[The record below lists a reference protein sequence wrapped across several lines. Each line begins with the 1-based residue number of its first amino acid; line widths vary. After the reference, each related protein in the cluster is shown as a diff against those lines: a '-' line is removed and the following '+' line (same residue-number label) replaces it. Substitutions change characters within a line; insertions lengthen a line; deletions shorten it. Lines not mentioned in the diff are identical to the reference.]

1 MSTIRNPTNFSLF
14 SHKLGRSLEA
24 GEVLDGIDEATA
36 EEVCRT
42 GVFELGVLVPEEVT
56 VTVNNDDTDEEE
68 TDDEDESPKRGRGRP
83 RSVRGS
89 LEVEEVVDDDEDSET
104 R

>member
-56 VTVNNDDTDEEE
+56 VTVNNDDTDEEDTDEE
-68 TDDEDESPKRGRGRP
+68 TPKRGRGRP

-89 LEVEEVVDDDEDSET
+89 LEVEEVVDDDEDRET